1 MGGVFEMQRHSDDP
15 IRAYRR
21 QSVAAR
27 RKVGQSCK
35 CGENRAEALVVI
47 CAECLREASGQ
58 SICDAHHV
66 AARANHRLT
75 VPVPANDHRAILSDA
90 QYDWPTATFE
100 NKAGSPLLAG
110 AGCIRGYY
118 ETNSYLTDQLLIWVA
133 KLLEAL
139 DEVLTERLG
148 PNWWVGT
155 KLEQF
160 APKRL
165 IAKCFRRR

>member
-1 MGGVFEMQRHSDDP
+1 MSGHSEDP
-15 IRAYRR
+15 TRTYRR

-27 RKVGQSCK
+27 RKEGQSCK
-35 CGENRAEALVVI
+35 CGESRPEALVVI
-47 CAECLREASGQ
+47 CAECLRKANGQ
-58 SICDAHHV
+58 SLCDAHHP
-66 AARANHRLT
+66 AGRANHPLT
-75 VPVPANDHRAILSDA
+75 IPVSVNDHRAVLSDT

-118 ETNSYLTDQLLIWVA
+118 DTNTFLTDQLLIWVA
-133 KLLEAL
+133 KLLETL
-139 DEVLTERLG
+139 DEVLRERQG

-155 KLEQF
+155 ILERF
-160 APKRL
+160 APKHP